1 MSNSEVEIYVDEVWM
16 CAGMECKLRELC
28 DELVGPVH
36 GSVQSGSVQS
46 GLSQWSQSVLVCT
59 QHSCTI

>member
-1 MSNSEVEIYVDEVWM
+1 MSSSDVERDVDEVCI

-36 GSVQSGSVQS
+36 GSVQSG
-46 GLSQWSQSVLVCT
+46 LSQWSQSVLVCT